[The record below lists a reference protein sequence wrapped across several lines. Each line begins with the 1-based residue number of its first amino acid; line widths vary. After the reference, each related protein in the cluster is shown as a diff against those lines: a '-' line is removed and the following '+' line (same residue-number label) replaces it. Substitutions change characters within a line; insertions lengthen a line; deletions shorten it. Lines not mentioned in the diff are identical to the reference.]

1 MPRSSLPPP
10 NSFMLCGCEEG
21 VTTIA
26 MRMVGDPVI
35 FTVLMQQAGLGCGEQ
50 AQLSGNQDIV
60 I

>member
-1 MPRSSLPPP
+1 
-10 NSFMLCGCEEG
+10 MLCGCEEG